1 MVHFFDIGTRPVLLG
16 LERFPKMTT
25 RWMQMSFLPRCA
37 RGGILAGLPCLLLA
51 ALATCF
57 SPTGMAQDPASVP
70 AASAVQTPN
79 LAGIAHAAIRVA
91 DLDKSRDFYGKLG
104 YEEAFNMSQG
114 GKTTQSFVKINDRQ
128 FLELYPQRQP
138 SDTIGF
144 MHVCFESTDIQSLHD
159 TYVARGLTPIAVRK
173 AAAGNLLF
181 TMAGP
186 EKQNIEYTQYMP
198 GSKHSNDKGLHLG
211 ANRVAEQIVAAG
223 VEMQDPGTATAYYKE
238 KLAFIPGAS
247 LGAGQTW
254 LGLPGLPSQEIE
266 IVQHAPGS
274 VFQLFFGVGD
284 LRVAA
289 AKLKAL
295 GIPVEKSKSMLSIHD
310 PDGNQ
315 LIFVKF
321 KPA

>member
-1 MVHFFDIGTRPVLLG
+1 
-16 LERFPKMTT
+16 MTT
-25 RWMQMSFLPRCA
+25 RWMQTSFLPRCA
-37 RGGILAGLPCLLLA
+37 REGVLAGLPCLLLA
-51 ALATCF
+51 VLATCF
-57 SPTGMAQDPASVP
+57 SPTGTAQEPVSSPGSTPAVAP
-70 AASAVQTPN
+70 VQAPN

-91 DLDKSRDFYGKLG
+91 DLDKSRDFYAKLG

-114 GKTTQSFVKINDRQ
+114 GKTSQSFVKINDRQ
-128 FLELYPQRQP
+128 FLELYPKRQP
-138 SDTIGF
+138 TDTIGF

-211 ANRVAEQIVAAG
+211 ANRVSEEIVAAG
-223 VEMQDPGTATAYYKE
+223 VEMQDPAAATAYYKD
-238 KLAFIPGAS
+238 KLSFAPGAPMA
-247 LGAGQTW
+247 AGQTW
-254 LGLPGLPSQEIE
+254 LGLPGLPRQEIE
-266 IVQHAPGS
+266 IVQSAPGS

-284 LRVAA
+284 LRAAA

-295 GIPVEKSKSMLSIHD
+295 NIPVEKSKSMISIHD

-315 LIFVKF
+315 LIFVKV